1 MLPISTVLWHHNIQ
15 LQKQNKTLKTTE
27 NYVLMPLFI
36 YRKPKYKCSWP
47 DAKMHNDL
55 ELSSFIDHN
64 DFEGIKSETHKGLK
78 K

>member
-1 MLPISTVLWHHNIQ
+1 MESPSTSVVDQ
-15 LQKQNKTLKTTE
+15 
-27 NYVLMPLFI
+27 MP
-36 YRKPKYKCSWP
+36 KCR
-47 DAKMHNDL
+47 NDL